1 MCADARI
8 RSKRRSHP
16 RQGFGH
22 DECGIDDFPAGREGK
37 ITMRD
42 QDFAYFIEK
51 NGEATFRRH
60 VSEATINEWSQKL
73 PLFC

>member
-1 MCADARI
+1 
-8 RSKRRSHP
+8 
-16 RQGFGH
+16 
-22 DECGIDDFPAGREGK
+22 
-37 ITMRD
+37 MRD